1 MNNVI
6 IWWLRRIPAPE
17 RRAIF
22 RAALGDLNHVRRREF
37 LAALIAEE
45 YGYNV
50 RLHRNPR
57 RRPNPAVS
65 GVDE

>member
-1 MNNVI
+1 MRRILV
-6 IWWLRRIPAPE
+6 WALRRIPAPE
-17 RRAIF
+17 RRAIY
-22 RAALGDLNHVRRREF
+22 RAALKDLAPVRRREF

-50 RLHRNPR
+50 HIHRNPR
-57 RRPNPAVS
+57 RAVNPAVS

>member
-1 MNNVI
+1 MRRILV
-6 IWWLRRIPAPE
+6 WALRRIPAQE
-17 RRAIF
+17 RRGIY
-22 RAALGDLNHVRRREF
+22 RAALKDLAPVRRREF

-50 RLHRNPR
+50 HIHRNPR
-57 RRPNPAVS
+57 RAVNPAVS

>member
-1 MNNVI
+1 MRRILV
-6 IWWLRRIPAPE
+6 WALRRIPAQE
-17 RRAIF
+17 RLSIY

-37 LAALIAEE
+37 LMRLIAEE
-45 YGYNV
+45 YGYDC
-50 RLHRNPR
+50 HIHKNP